1 MNYLVTVS
9 FDLPDV
15 PASDRAVIYGD
26 VYAALATIGFLRTSQ
41 ARDGTVITLPES
53 TAMGQFTGSAA
64 GNLVDQVGKLVLKTF
79 KSMNLKSTVLITA
92 GEHWAWGARAA

>member
-15 PASDRAVIYGD
+15 SASDRVAIYKD
-26 VYAALATIGFLRTSQ
+26 VYASLASIGFRRTSR

-53 TAMGQFTGSAA
+53 TAMGQFNGPASGS
-64 GNLVDQVGKLVLKTF
+64 LVDQIGQLVLNTF
-79 KSMNLKSTVLITA
+79 KSMNLKSTVFITA
-92 GEHWAWGARAA
+92 GEHWAWGARTA